1 MGKIHI
7 NHKHT
12 GMLFRAI
19 LLKEER
25 NMKSTNMEAP
35 LPNDFTKLRSER
47 EFVFSSTE
55 RKVEDLPDK
64 IRLLELASSGDAG
77 IAEKLVIEFLRRN
90 GDSQNELEI
99 LTLIGSYRDN
109 NNIWQQWNGR
119 LLDKY
124 PDSIVGLSLE
134 GLCEGLFC
142 KDWEEVRK
150 CAILIIENDENN
162 WFAISSLATA
172 LTRLREWHHAA
183 FYWKKL
189 MELREL
195 KTKEIKMATKAAYN
209 AKEFSLVT
217 SILDDETREKSN
229 DETEMELLVRSYYNL
244 SLDEDCIRVGIELVR
259 KSPENEIVLR
269 HLSRSLFRLGRL
281 SEAIPIMESYCKIAP
296 SDVAPWESLIESQ
309 LRIDRVKE
317 AENTWRKLRRFS
329 KQGYIEFLVSIRI
342 SLRFNWESEFQE
354 LVDEGKK
361 YSKREGFFDDLAE
374 IILENGDLGRSWSI
388 LRKNGID
395 PLDSKLSSRFEDII
409 YQTGVDR
416 KELDELQNEPLWIAG
431 LVTREAIKRGYRRT
445 KRKKIRC
452 HLVSSSLDRG
462 GAERQVALTLKNM
475 IGDRKFDCFLAV
487 HRLENKIGKG
497 SYFPEM
503 GSSSKR
509 VFNLEGLETE
519 SLECPGSDIINE
531 NMELLSLIPSGPRKK
546 ILQLISHFSEHE
558 PDLVHAWQDETI
570 FTAAIASSLTGVPYF
585 LGSAR
590 SLSPAEKTNLHN
602 MKRPYLRSCFR
613 EIFGNK
619 GFTLSSNSEAG
630 RRSYS
635 EWIGMELGGI
645 GVIHNG
651 IDFSEMEMKT
661 DLLEVREEFD
671 GFGFKENDI
680 IIGGV
685 FRLEVG
691 KRPELWLD
699 SFEMAKRKNPHL
711 KGLIVGGGKMENTVL
726 HWINEKGLGDE
737 VKLVGEVSDVAS
749 WLEMMDIFLFT
760 SLSEGLPNV
769 LIEAQAFGLPVVSTR
784 VGGVS
789 EVVSH
794 RETGLLTDS
803 DSSEEIC
810 EELLYLIE
818 DGEYREFS
826 KRARAMSRQK
836 FSVKKMIESTREMY
850 SRIIELR

>member
-1 MGKIHI
+1 
-7 NHKHT
+7 
-12 GMLFRAI
+12 
-19 LLKEER
+19 
-25 NMKSTNMEAP
+25 MKSANMETP
-35 LPNDFTKLRSER
+35 LPSDFRKLRAER
-47 EFVFSSTE
+47 EFVFYSTE
-55 RKVEDLPDK
+55 RVVENLPDK
-64 IRLLELASSGDAG
+64 TRLLELASSGDAG

-99 LTLIGSYRDN
+99 LALIASYLDDID
-109 NNIWQQWNGR
+109 IWKQWNGR

-124 PDSIVGLSLE
+124 PESTVGLSLGE
-134 GLCEGLFC
+134 LRESLHC

-150 CAILIIENDENN
+150 CAILILENDENN
-162 WFAISSLATA
+162 WFAISSLAIS
-172 LTRLREWHHAA
+172 LTRLKEWQPAS
-183 FYWKKL
+183 FYWNKL
-189 MELREL
+189 MEFRD
-195 KTKEIKMATKAAYN
+195 IKDEEKKLATKAAYN

-217 SILDDETREKSN
+217 SILDDETKEKSN
-229 DETEMELLVRSYYNL
+229 DETEMELLVRAYYNQ
-244 SLDEDCIRVGIELVR
+244 SMYEDCTRVGLELIR
-259 KSPENEIVLR
+259 KSPENQVALR
-269 HLSRSLFRLGRL
+269 HLSKSLFRLGRL

-296 SDVAPWESLIESQ
+296 SDAAPWESLLESQ
-309 LRIDRVKE
+309 FRIDRVEE
-317 AENTWRKLRRFS
+317 AKDTWKMLRRFS
-329 KQGYIEFLVSIRI
+329 KDGYNQFLVSIRI
-342 SLRFNWESEFQE
+342 SLRFNWETEFRE
-354 LVDEGKK
+354 LVNEGEK
-361 YSKREGFFDDLAE
+361 YSRKDGFYDDLAE

-388 LRKNGID
+388 LRENGID
-395 PLDSKLSSRFEDII
+395 PLDSRLSSKFEEII
-409 YQTGVDR
+409 HQTGIDR
-416 KELDELQNEPLWIAG
+416 KELDGIQNEPLWIAG
-431 LVTREAIKRGYRRT
+431 LVTREAIKRGYRRQR
-445 KRKKIRC
+445 RKKIRC

-462 GAERQVALTLKNM
+462 GAERQVALTLRNM
-475 IGDRKFDCFLAV
+475 IGDKKFDCFLVV

-497 SYFPEM
+497 TYFPEM
-503 GSSSKR
+503 GSSSER
-509 VFNLEGLETE
+509 IFNLEGFEID
-519 SLECPGSDIINE
+519 SLECPGSDIIND

-546 ILQLISHFSEHE
+546 ILQLISHFSAHE

-613 EIFGNK
+613 EIFGKK

-635 EWIGMELGGI
+635 EWIGMESSEI
-645 GVIHNG
+645 EVIHNG
-651 IDFSEMEMKT
+651 IDFSEMEKKN
-661 DLLEVREEFD
+661 DLFEIREVVD

-699 SFEMAKRKNPHL
+699 SFEMAKRKNSNL
-711 KGLIVGGGKMENTVL
+711 KGLIVGGGKMMKTVL
-726 HWINEKGLGDE
+726 HWINEKGLDDE
-737 VKLVGEVSDVAS
+737 VKLVGEVNDVAS
-749 WLEMMDIFLFT
+749 WLEMMDVFLFT

-794 RETGLLTDS
+794 RKTGLLVDS
-803 DSSEEIC
+803 DSPEEISDK
-810 EELLYLIE
+810 LLYFIE
-818 DGEYREFS
+818 GGEYRDFS
-826 KRARAMSRQK
+826 KRARAVSRQK
-836 FSVKKMIESTREMY
+836 FSVKKMIERTREMY